1 VVFAWNLQQRW
12 ERGRISLHTMSYLL
26 GDVLVDKQDGDI
38 FALLREVVECLFN
51 RRVFRLRVDD

>member
-1 VVFAWNLQQRW
+1 
-12 ERGRISLHTMSYLL
+12 MSYLL

-51 RRVFRLRVDD
+51 RRVFRLRIDD